1 MKWNKQYEYIMTRQT
16 KYRQRMIYKELQKY
30 GLDPSKSSRNHEKI
44 IYKYVNLKRIKYEK
58 VII

>member
-16 KYRQRMIYKELQKY
+16 KHRQQMIYKELKRY

-44 IYKYVNLKRIKYEK
+44 IYKNVKS
-58 VII
+58 II